1 MNADLV
7 SLFSSPGPPPAAELK
22 RLLKPFGFRNP
33 AKVWK
38 SLSAQGKDPLDQPS
52 WAAVLPQL
60 LHDFS
65 HAPDPDMAVNHFATF
80 AEAAFDRSQLFQ
92 YLFAKPEARRFLAQ
106 VMGLSPYLSSLL
118 SQEPAL
124 FYWLFDEDGLYSP
137 YKPERLKEE
146 LSRETASAEDEEGKL
161 QALYR
166 FKRRRMLRLGGRD
179 LLGLTDVKDLTFEL
193 SGMADL
199 ILGEVLALGRERFG
213 DSPAGTLTILGMGKL
228 GGRELN
234 YSSDIDLLFVYE
246 CSGPSYAKAS
256 GFAEATPDKPE
267 GKEEAREKARR
278 YFNDLAEWMIQI
290 LTQATPMGN
299 LFRVDMRL
307 RPEGLG
313 DMAKS
318 LDLYLEHYEARG
330 QPWELQALLKARPC
344 AGDMELGNKFLKE
357 VEPFIFRKNYDSVY
371 LQEIREIM
379 DLIKQKMESR
389 GREKTH
395 VKLGRGGIR
404 EIEFI
409 VQFLQLVE
417 GGRRPQ
423 VRNANTLEA
432 LRILGAEGILFKAD
446 AHFLSEAYRFLR
458 NVEHHLQMVHG
469 LQTHTLPP
477 KAPDLERLARSLG
490 FKGDGLPAAKRFK
503 AHYGGLTRR
512 VRAMYEEV
520 FKIKGR
526 PDAFSRIVEDTLSG
540 DGDGLEKRLE
550 GGFFR
555 EPRQAAVNLR
565 ALGGR
570 LQKTAGARG
579 ERLWAAFAPELLSS
593 LKKMSHPDR
602 ALNQMESFLRATS
615 LPDLYVRYL
624 LDKPALLKLLLEL
637 FSNSL
642 FLSRILIVQPG
653 NIDVA
658 VRAVSETSPTSIQDY
673 LDPLEDLLEDAVE
686 EEEKLNLLRDVRNSQ
701 ILRVGLQDLLGRRE
715 LFESFAEL
723 SRLAQALSRAALGV
737 AVEKT
742 GIPVLGK
749 RPAIPKGFCLFAIGK
764 LGGREMNYGSDLD
777 LLFIYGDG
785 EGKEVGFENYL
796 KLAEAFTHTLSAPT
810 SHGTAYKVDARLRPM
825 GREAMMVHS
834 VEAYR
839 QYFKAYGRAAE
850 RLAYTRAV
858 FMAGDRKVGM
868 EAKEAIEDFVYGRG
882 LTRADLDSILD
893 IRGQMEEKALKAKG
907 LELKVSPGGI
917 VDIEFLVQTLQVSHG
932 RNQPLLRMPHMP
944 TILGYLQDA
953 GILPGEVASDL
964 LEAYRFY
971 RLIEARHRMVRET
984 ADDELPTEPD
994 RLVRL
999 AWRMGLGH
1007 AKPDADQLVERI
1019 EKTQEKVRGY
1029 FKRLSE
1035 WVKFEEK

>member
-1 MNADLV
+1 MTSPLV
-7 SLFSSPGPPPAAELK
+7 SLFFNPQPPTAAELK
-22 RLLKPFGFRNP
+22 RRLKPFGFRNP
-33 AKVWK
+33 SKVWREFAAFGRDP
-38 SLSAQGKDPLDQPS
+38 SGGPAWAELLPLLMAELAQS
-52 WAAVLPQL
+52 
-60 LHDFS
+60 
-65 HAPDPDMAVNHFATF
+65 PDPDMAANHFASF
-80 AEAAFDRSQLFQ
+80 VQAHPQPSQLFQ
-92 YLFAKPEARRFLAQ
+92 SLLGAPESRRLLARVF
-106 VMGLSPYLSSLL
+106 GLSPALAAVLTREPSLL
-118 SQEPAL
+118 D
-124 FYWLFDEDGLYSP
+124 WLLKENGLYETF
-137 YKPERLKEE
+137 KPAKMAEE
-146 LSRETASAEDEEGKL
+146 LEREKAAAGGEEGRL
-161 QALYR
+161 EALRR
-166 FKRRRMLRLGGRD
+166 FKRRRMLRLGARD
-179 LLGLTDVKDLTFEL
+179 LLGLCDVKELTFEM
-193 SGMADL
+193 SGLADFV
-199 ILGEVLALGRERFG
+199 LGEVLRIGQSRLGAG
-213 DSPAGTLTILGMGKL
+213 PAGAFVVLGMGKL
-228 GGRELN
+228 GGQELN
-234 YSSDIDLLFVYE
+234 YSSDVDLLFLYQ
-246 CSGPSYAKAS
+246 SPAR
-256 GFAEATPDKPE
+256 AEAEK
-267 GKEEAREKARR
+267 EKAHR
-278 YFNDLAEWMIQI
+278 YFNDLAEWVIRT
-290 LTQATPMGN
+290 LAEPTELGN

-307 RPEGLG
+307 RPEGVG

-318 LDLYLEHYEARG
+318 LESYLEHYESRG

-344 AGDMELGNKFLKE
+344 AGDLELGRKFLSE
-357 VEPFIFRKNYDSVY
+357 VEPFIFRKNFDSVY

-389 GREKTH
+389 GRLRTQ

-409 VQFLQLVE
+409 IQFLQLVE
-417 GGRRPQ
+417 GGRKPR
-423 VRNANTLEA
+423 VRAANSLEA
-432 LRILGAEGILFKAD
+432 LRILGAESILFKAD
-446 AHFLSEAYRFLR
+446 AHFLSDAYRFLR

-469 LQTHTLPP
+469 LQTHTLPS

-490 FKGDGLPAAKRFK
+490 FRGDGALSAGRKFK
-503 AHYGGLTRR
+503 AHYGALTHR
-512 VRAMYEEV
+512 VRALYEEV

-526 PDAFSRIVEDTLSG
+526 RDSSSRVVEDTLAG
-540 DGDGLEKRLE
+540 DAEGLERHLE
-550 GGFFR
+550 GGFFA
-555 EPRQAAVNLR
+555 EPRQAAVNLG
-565 ALGGR
+565 ALAGR

-579 ERLWAAFAPELLSS
+579 ERLWAVFAPELLSA
-593 LKKMSHPDR
+593 LKKTSHPDR

-615 LPDLYVRYL
+615 LPDLYVRYFL
-624 LDKPALLKLLLEL
+624 EKPALLKWLLEL

-658 VRAVSETSPTSIQDY
+658 VRAVSETSSTSIQDY
-673 LDPLEDLLEDAVE
+673 LDPLEDLLEGAADG
-686 EEEKLNLLRDVRNSQ
+686 EEKLNLLRDVRNSE
-701 ILRVGLQDLLGRRE
+701 ILRVGMQDLLGHRD

-737 AVEKT
+737 ATERT
-742 GIPVLGK
+742 GVPCTGK
-749 RPAIPKGFCLFAIGK
+749 RPAVPRGFCLFAMGK

-777 LLFIYGDG
+777 LLFIYGDE
-785 EGKEVGFENYL
+785 EGKETGFENYL
-796 KLAEAFTHTLSAPT
+796 KLAENFTRTLSDPT

-834 VEAYR
+834 VQAYR
-839 QYFKAYGRAAE
+839 QYFKAFGRAAE

-858 FMAGDRKVGM
+858 FMAGDRKVGL
-868 EAKEAIEDFVYGRG
+868 EAKEAIEEFVYGRG
-882 LTRADLDSILD
+882 LAREELDSILD

-917 VDIEFLVQTLQVSHG
+917 VDIEFLVQTLQVAYG
-932 RNQPLLRMPHMP
+932 RTRPLLRMPHMP
-944 TILGYLQDA
+944 TLLGYLREE
-953 GILPGEVASDL
+953 GLLPGEVAGDL

-1029 FKRLSE
+1029 FKRLPE